1 MASPHAAAHG
11 FSQQALERKLQ
22 NLSSTLQNIQI
33 MAQWSI
39 HYRKH
44 AKTITTVWYK
54 ELQKGEKLRLRVACN
69 VALGVQMYCI
79 YLYTVCSA
87 STVVRLDLCE

>member
-1 MASPHAAAHG
+1 MASPHTGGAHG

-33 MAQWSI
+33 VAKWAI

-54 ELQKGEKLRLRVACN
+54 ELQRGAKLCVSRE
-69 VALGVQMYCI
+69 
-79 YLYTVCSA
+79 
-87 STVVRLDLCE
+87 CETSL